1 MADTQ
6 QMKLWEFGGQGGTAP
21 KGLDE
26 EAPEMITVQ
35 QTQIKV
41 E

>member
-1 MADTQ
+1 
-6 QMKLWEFGGQGGTAP
+6 MKLWEFGGTGITTMAAA
-21 KGLDE
+21 KGSGLEE

-35 QTQIKV
+35 QPQMKV